1 MRRGGPPGPTS
12 LSDMALLGRRKKSK
26 PAKTGPSRRERMAQI
41 KLAFSMTRRSDSK
54 MLPLVVGAFVIT
66 LAIFVGIGAWA
77 GHPVYLSVIGVLF
90 ALVVAVAVFGRR
102 VQRAAYSQ
110 VEGQMGAAAAVLQ
123 NMRGNWRVTPAVQFN
138 KDQDMVHRVVGRPGV
153 VLVAEGNPNRT
164 RGLVANEKR
173 ALSRLVGETPIY
185 DVYVGD
191 GDGQVSLRELEKHFT
206 RLPRNIKPALVNQLD
221 GRLKAI
227 RASAGAMPIPKGPMP
242 TRVPRGKVR

>member
-1 MRRGGPPGPTS
+1 
-12 LSDMALLGRRKKSK
+12 MALLGRRKRTKK
-26 PAKTGPSRRERMAQI
+26 AKAGPSRKEKLAQI
-41 KLAFSMTRRSDSK
+41 KLAFTMTRKADSK
-54 MLPLVVGAFVIT
+54 MLPLVLSAFVIT
-66 LAIFVGIGAWA
+66 TAVFVGLGAWL
-77 GHPVYLSVIGVLF
+77 GHPVYLSVVGVLLG
-90 ALVVAVAVFGRR
+90 LVVAVAVFGRR
-102 VQRAAYSQ
+102 VQRTAYSQ

-153 VLVAEGNPNRT
+153 ILVAEGNANRT
-164 RGLVANEKR
+164 RGLVVNEKR

-185 DVYVGD
+185 DVHVGD
-191 GDGQVSLRELEKHFT
+191 GEGQISLRELEKHVNK
-206 RLPRNIKPALVNQLD
+206 LPRNIKPAMVNSLD

>member
-1 MRRGGPPGPTS
+1 
-12 LSDMALLGRRKKSK
+12 
-26 PAKTGPSRRERMAQI
+26 
-41 KLAFSMTRRSDSK
+41 

-153 VLVAEGNPNRT
+153 VLVAEGNHNRT
-164 RGLVANEKR
+164 RGLIVNEKR

-191 GDGQVSLRELEKHFT
+191 GEGQISLRELEKHFT

-227 RASAGAMPIPKGPMP
+227 RASGGALPIPKGPMP